1 MGSPAVSPTRMKLDA
16 SPEDF
21 DGVKAALL
29 AVGEGGVV
37 TVTVGKKVLEI
48 TRAVA
53 VSGSAGRRKGD
64 ILQESQ
70 FNRVSRSLQQHYNEL
85 KAAYCEA
92 RGRALG
98 VKSGDILL
106 GVWTSNFGAFFKEY
120 VGNDE
125 GRKSYYYAEPVPAR
139 FDPAAQ
145 DWWGLHWLRVEARR
159 APRDRAE
166 ERRVRQAKKH
176 SGTSTMMTEGVTED

>member
-1 MGSPAVSPTRMKLDA
+1 MNLINV
-16 SPEDF
+16 
-21 DGVKAALL
+21 ALL
-29 AVGEGGVV
+29 NA
-37 TVTVGKKVLEI
+37 
-48 TRAVA
+48 A
-53 VSGSAGRRKGD
+53 AGRRKGD
-64 ILQESQ
+64 ILQETQ
-70 FNRVSRSLQQHYNEL
+70 FNRVSRSLQQHYSEL
-85 KAAYCEA
+85 KAAHSEA

-125 GRKSYYYAEPVPAR
+125 ERKSYYYAEPVPVR

-159 APRDRAE
+159 APRDRTG
-166 ERRVRQAKKH
+166 ERRVREAKKRSNGY
-176 SGTSTMMTEGVTED
+176 SGTSTMMTEGVTEE